1 MESVS
6 TTIRTPLGPW
16 RLVCYPFGNPSAPT
30 VVLVKGEVSGD
41 REVLVRVQSE
51 CFTGHVFGALSCDC
65 GAQLDSSLD
74 MIAEE
79 GAGILIYLRQE
90 GRGIG
95 LMSKVLAYNL
105 QAEGHDT
112 VDANVE
118 LGFAPDGREYLTAA
132 QILTDLGVARVRL
145 LSNNPNKAT
154 DLMRGGLQSVEQVPL
169 PTFARAENSRYLATK
184 RDRMGHQLDLP
195 PAL

>member
-6 TTIRTPLGPW
+6 TMIRTPLGPW
-16 RLVCYPFGNPSAPT
+16 RLVCYPLGNPSAPT
-30 VVLVKGEVSGD
+30 VVLIKGDIADDQEL
-41 REVLVRVQSE
+41 LVRVQSE

-65 GAQLDSSLD
+65 GAQLDRSLEL
-74 MIAEE
+74 IAEE

-118 LGFAPDGREYLTAA
+118 LGFAPDGRQYTAAA
-132 QILTDLGVARVRL
+132 QILADLGVARVRL
-145 LSNNPNKAT
+145 LSNNPNKAS
-154 DLMRGGLQSVEQVPL
+154 DLARGGVQSVEQVPL
-169 PTFARAENSRYLATK
+169 PTFVRAENSKYLATK
-184 RDRMGHQLDLP
+184 RDRMGHQLDIP
-195 PAL
+195 PAG